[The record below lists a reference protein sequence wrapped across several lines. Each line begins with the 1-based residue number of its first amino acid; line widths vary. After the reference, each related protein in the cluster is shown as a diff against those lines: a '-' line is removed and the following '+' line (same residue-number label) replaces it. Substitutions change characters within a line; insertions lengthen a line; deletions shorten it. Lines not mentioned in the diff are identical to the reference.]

1 MIKSEVQSYRGAAIN
16 NVLASNKPPVA
27 QLHNSKVP
35 GIDSQVLR
43 QPQIKA
49 SDGDQTV
56 GQYSV
61 LTKVGQGGFGI
72 IYRVRSLSKYIVLL
86 L

>member
-1 MIKSEVQSYRGAAIN
+1 MQSYRGAAIN
-16 NVLASNKPPVA
+16 NVLLAASSNKPPVA

-35 GIDSQVLR
+35 GIDSKLLR